1 MITRRRRMNPTF
13 PTLQFDSDAMCGALQ
28 AMMMRILRAGKW
40 AELSGKL
47 NIVLDCEQTDA
58 LIRRALFDPTLY
70 HLIERIAVVIG
81 QTYAD
86 LGEGAMLA
94 DDHALEMI
102 RDLLLDYQP
111 EIIERN
117 RGRHLPGGGAN

>member
-1 MITRRRRMNPTF
+1 
-13 PTLQFDSDAMCGALQ
+13 
-28 AMMMRILRAGKW
+28 MRRAGKW
-40 AELSGKL
+40 AAVSGKL
-47 NIVLDCEQTDA
+47 NIVLDCEETES

-94 DDHALEMI
+94 GD
-102 RDLLLDYQP
+102 
-111 EIIERN
+111 
-117 RGRHLPGGGAN
+117 

>member
-1 MITRRRRMNPTF
+1 MIIPGAPDD
-13 PTLQFDSDAMCGALQ
+13 PTLPALRFGSDAMCSALQ
-28 AMMMRILRAGKW
+28 TTMMRILRAGKW
-40 AELSGKL
+40 AELSGKM
-47 NIVLDCEQTDA
+47 NIVLNCEEA
-58 LIRRALFDPTLY
+58 ESLIRRALFDPTLN

-94 DDHALEMI
+94 DDQALEMI

-117 RGRHLPGGGAN
+117 RGRRLPRVK

>member
-1 MITRRRRMNPTF
+1 MITRRRRMNSTL

-47 NIVLDCEQTDA
+47 NIVLDCEEA
-58 LIRRALFDPTLY
+58 EIFIRRALLDRTLFR
-70 HLIERIAVVIG
+70 LIERIAVVIG

-94 DDHALEMI
+94 DDQALAMI

-117 RGRHLPGGGAN
+117 RGRRLPRL

>member
-1 MITRRRRMNPTF
+1 MSTPVAPDDPNL
-13 PTLQFDSDAMCGALQ
+13 PTLRFGADAMCGALQ
-28 AMMMRILRAGKW
+28 ATMMRILRAGKW

-47 NIVLDCEQTDA
+47 NLVLDCEEA
-58 LIRRALFDPTLY
+58 ESLIRRALLDRSLY
-70 HLIERIAVVIG
+70 RLIERIAVVIG

-94 DDHALEMI
+94 DDQALAMI

-117 RGRHLPGGGAN
+117 RGRRLPGGKAS

>member
-1 MITRRRRMNPTF
+1 MSTSAAPDD
-13 PTLQFDSDAMCGALQ
+13 PTLPTLRFDAGAMCSALQ
-28 AMMMRILRAGKW
+28 GAMIRFLLAGKR

-47 NIVLDCEQTDA
+47 NIVLNCEEAEA
-58 LIRRALFDPTLY
+58 LIRRAVLDDRNLHRLT
-70 HLIERIAVVIG
+70 EQIAVVIG

-94 DDHALEMI
+94 DDQALAMI

-117 RGRHLPGGGAN
+117 RGRRLPGL